1 MTSGKFLNKIQQ
13 SVGKKGSENTEELS
27 KALMEELNC
36 ETAFTIPVFGGIPI
50 AESVVVT
57 WIIMA
62 VLMII
67 MSVFPQIVYWI
78 TGKMGMMSPANVV
91 YLFIIAILLIKTFM
105 MTIELSSLENKF
117 KDLTQQIA
125 INEKQA
131 ADEKK
136 ETIGDKNGT
145 D

>member
-1 MTSGKFLNKIQQ
+1 MSIMLRVLLIAM
-13 SVGKKGSENTEELS
+13 SVISSFYVIWRIRNS
-27 KALMEELNC
+27 KMQIEYAL
-36 ETAFTIPVFGGIPI
+36 F
-50 AESVVVT
+50 
-57 WIIMA
+57 W
-62 VLMII
+62 II

>member
-1 MTSGKFLNKIQQ
+1 MSIMLRVLLIAM
-13 SVGKKGSENTEELS
+13 SVISSFYVIWRIRNS
-27 KALMEELNC
+27 KMQIEYAL
-36 ETAFTIPVFGGIPI
+36 F
-50 AESVVVT
+50 

-62 VLMII
+62 
-67 MSVFPQIVYWI
+67 VFPQIVYWI

>member
-1 MTSGKFLNKIQQ
+1 MSIMLRVLLIAM
-13 SVGKKGSENTEELS
+13 SVISSFYVIWRIRNS
-27 KALMEELNC
+27 
-36 ETAFTIPVFGGIPI
+36 
-50 AESVVVT
+50 
-57 WIIMA
+57 IMA